1 MQNDLQMDII
11 AEYYMGLR
19 DYTPSEK
26 YSDHYS
32 RVYTLL
38 DSDAWLVLD
47 RKEKNTIQARIT
59 DEAGVIISRDDY
71 SVKNA

>member
-32 RVYTLL
+32 RVYTLP
-38 DSDAWLVLD
+38 DSDAWLFWIV
-47 RKEKNTIQARIT
+47 KKRIPYRQ
-59 DEAGVIISRDDY
+59 ELPMRPA
-71 SVKNA
+71 